1 MRMTELRRALR
12 WGSEHVGWYSTENEA
27 RQVAEQDIAANGNV
41 GRIEAV
47 VGSVVY
53 YTVHEEEC

>member
-12 WGSEHVGWYSTENEA
+12 WGSKPIGFYPTENEA
-27 RQVAEQDIAANGNV
+27 RRVAEEDIAANGGV

-47 VGSVVY
+47 VNGVVY
-53 YTVHEEEC
+53 YTIHADEE